1 MESEP
6 NRRPAPRLTHGG
18 DWAGYQ
24 EEYGGQPLDFSAN
37 VSPLGVPPGVRKA
50 IRQAAASADRY
61 PDPLCRSLSRAIAA
75 HEGVPESFVLC
86 GNGAADLI
94 FRAVLARRPRTAL
107 ITAPAFS
114 EYETALTACGCEVRR
129 HLLREEQGFR
139 LGDDFPGAIGSE
151 KSSAETAG
159 ADSSGF
165 GASGASPD
173 MVFLCEPNNPTG
185 VTSPRELLLET
196 ARRCRET
203 GALLVLDECF
213 ADFLLDPDAHSLRAF
228 LPEFLNLLILK
239 AFTKLY
245 AMAGVRLGYGV
256 SSTQSGLLPQ
266 LEKLV
271 LPFNSNGIARVLA
284 QTALETKFER
294 PEDPFGIQP
303 VIVSKRELLAAI
315 ERYNKRYGRNLRAA
329 VTCESTP
336 ILMLYVETEDP
347 TFHLQRHLIGEG
359 LLTVSCESYVGLDC
373 RAVRLMLPEREQ
385 MPLLLELLE
394 KAVRTLPE
402 R

>member
-61 PDPLCRSLSRAIAA
+61 PDPLCRALSRAIAA

-94 FRAVLARRPRTAL
+94 FRAVLARRPHTAL

-114 EYETALTACGCEVRR
+114 EYETALTACGCAVRR

-139 LGDDFPGAIGSE
+139 LGEDFPRAIGAG
-151 KSSAETAG
+151 SSHAGTGTAG
-159 ADSSGF
+159 ADSSRAD
-165 GASGASPD
+165 ASHAAPD

-203 GALLVLDECF
+203 GALLILDECF

-228 LPEFLNLLILK
+228 LPEFPNLLILK

-245 AMAGVRLGYGV
+245 AMAGVRLGYALCADASLLSQMRAAGQPWSV
-256 SSTQSGLLPQ
+256 SSLAQAAGEAALSETDYVKRVRAL
-266 LEKLV
+266 
-271 LPFNSNGIARVLA
+271 IAR
-284 QTALETKFER
+284 ER
-294 PEDPFGIQP
+294 PWLMARLEQLGLRVIPGEANYLLFFSPVPLLTPMRRRGI
-303 VIVSKRELLAAI
+303 LLRSCAN
-315 ERYNKRYGRNLRAA
+315 YHGL
-329 VTCESTP
+329 
-336 ILMLYVETEDP
+336 
-347 TFHLQRHLIGEG
+347 GEG
-359 LLTVSCESYVGLDC
+359 WYRT
-373 RAVRLMLPEREQ
+373 
-385 MPLLLELLE
+385 
-394 KAVRTLPE
+394 AVRTHKENLRLVE
-402 R
+402 TLREVIQ

>member
-1 MESEP
+1 
-6 NRRPAPRLTHGG
+6 
-18 DWAGYQ
+18 
-24 EEYGGQPLDFSAN
+24 
-37 VSPLGVPPGVRKA
+37 
-50 IRQAAASADRY
+50 
-61 PDPLCRSLSRAIAA
+61 
-75 HEGVPESFVLC
+75 
-86 GNGAADLI
+86 
-94 FRAVLARRPRTAL
+94 
-107 ITAPAFS
+107 
-114 EYETALTACGCEVRR
+114 
-129 HLLREEQGFR
+129 
-139 LGDDFPGAIGSE
+139 
-151 KSSAETAG
+151 
-159 ADSSGF
+159 
-165 GASGASPD
+165 
-173 MVFLCEPNNPTG
+173 
-185 VTSPRELLLET
+185 
-196 ARRCRET
+196 
-203 GALLVLDECF
+203 
-213 ADFLLDPDAHSLRAF
+213 
-228 LPEFLNLLILK
+228 
-239 AFTKLY
+239 
-245 AMAGVRLGYGV
+245 MAGVRLGYGV

>member
-1 MESEP
+1 MFHLEINPYVRDYVSKDYAGSLPEGDIKLDCSLGV
-6 NRRPAPRLTHGG
+6 NADLLGNCIFQRLHAFEQRTEAHGG
-18 DWAGYQ
+18 NFAEIKYYPHGGTLKEALANWYRGNGVGEGWLTADHIILGNGSYDILCNLNLLCLTRGKKVLGHAPQFTAYVDHVNCTGSVYECCYLDRSDGYRFHV
-24 EEYGGQPLDFSAN
+24 EDYLDKMSAEYGLFIVENP
-37 VSPLGVPPGVRKA
+37 
-50 IRQAAASADRY
+50 I
-61 PDPLCRSLSRAIAA
+61 
-75 HEGVPESFVLC
+75 
-86 GNGAADLI
+86 
-94 FRAVLARRPRTAL
+94 
-107 ITAPAFS
+107 
-114 EYETALTACGCEVRR
+114 
-129 HLLREEQGFR
+129 
-139 LGDDFPGAIGSE
+139 
-151 KSSAETAG
+151 
-159 ADSSGF
+159 
-165 GASGASPD
+165 
-173 MVFLCEPNNPTG
+173 NPTG
-185 VTSPRELLLET
+185 LPVSLEDIGRI
-196 ARRCRET
+196 AQRAENW
-203 GALLVLDECF
+203 GKLLVVDE
-213 ADFLLDPDAHSLRAF
+213 AYAEY
-228 LPEFLNLLILK
+228 LPFSASAINLIPSHPNLIVTRSFSK
-239 AFTKLY
+239 GWG
-245 AMAGVRLGYGV
+245 MAGVRLGYGV

-329 VTCESTP
+329 ATCESTP